1 MAEERLDL
9 IKDVFD
15 KAEYIKTINT
25 SFSELGVTSITE
37 DQQLQ
42 PTVEEF
48 FGLYNSLFYDIPA
61 LGETNSHEYLVKTSG
76 EYINYE
82 ERNEEIEALQA
93 EIAQLRSDLLSAQMD
108 NIRIAAEPSDNEQT
122 NVALEVFERELRFAN
137 ENLIETNTRLSQD
150 TKTAT
155 NTPSISS
162 GGGTSGGGAVSSI
175 ATSGGGST
183 GGSGGTGGGGGY

>member
-9 IKDVFD
+9 IKDVFN

-48 FGLYNSLFYDIPA
+48 FILYNSLFYDIPA
-61 LGETNSHEYLVKTSG
+61 LGETNSHEYLIKTSG

-82 ERNEEIEALQA
+82 ERNEEIQALQA
-93 EIAQLRSDLLSAQMD
+93 EIAQLRSDLLSAQM
-108 NIRIAAEPSDNEQT
+108 NSIQAAAGPSENEQT
-122 NVALEVFERELRFAN
+122 NEALAVFERELQAAN
-137 ENLIETNTRLSQD
+137 ENIIVTNTTLSQG
-150 TKTAT
+150 TQTSQ
-155 NTPSISS
+155 NTSS
-162 GGGTSGGGAVSSI
+162 PNGSTSG
-175 ATSGGGST
+175 
-183 GGSGGTGGGGGY
+183 GGGGGY

>member
-9 IKDVFD
+9 IRDVFD

-25 SFSELGVTSITE
+25 SFSELGVTTITE

-42 PTVEEF
+42 PSVEEF

-82 ERNEEIEALQA
+82 DTNEEIQALQA

-108 NIRIAAEPSDNEQT
+108 NIRIAAEPSNSEQT
-122 NVALEVFERELRFAN
+122 NEALQVFEREIQKAN
-137 ENLIETNTRLSQD
+137 ENIIVTNTTLSQN
-150 TKTAT
+150 TKTSSNSTGLNSGTSGGRSSTGA
-155 NTPSISS
+155 SAAGSSGGSS
-162 GGGTSGGGAVSSI
+162 GGG
-175 ATSGGGST
+175 
-183 GGSGGTGGGGGY
+183 Y